1 MLELPKLKEMFKA
14 WNLLLKLF
22 QLESFSDEVYNQELV
37 DLPGGGI
44 NLGEHESQLRSPFC
58 LHVGGLSNT
67 SLPIW
72 SARGYPPPPLSTKFL
87 PSNMLQRD
95 RKGLI
100 GDQNGLKL
108 AHRGLKPCVLT
119 RIIWSFVKN
128 KLHQILLCRFNQQ
141 RGTPPPFVDRV
152 FGKPGFANLGDTL
165 PSPCH
170 PRPIKGMGIMVTV
183 KRTFCLSASWSMKVS
198 ITSKAG
204 GENLLRSSILVR
216 YYKVPSRLM
225 ARCSN
230 SNRYIWPE
238 KKKCKRW
245 NHIVYR
251 HYICHKFIRL
261 LE

>member
-1 MLELPKLKEMFKA
+1 MDDNNFFINFALLSYLKRYRNGSNSMLELPKLKEMFKA

-108 AHRGLKPCVLT
+108 AHRGLKLCVLT

-141 RGTPPPFVDRV
+141 RGTPLPPLWTEFL
-152 FGKPGFANLGDTL
+152 ANRD
-165 PSPCH
+165 
-170 PRPIKGMGIMVTV
+170 
-183 KRTFCLSASWSMKVS
+183 
-198 ITSKAG
+198 
-204 GENLLRSSILVR
+204 LRI
-216 YYKVPSRLM
+216 
-225 ARCSN
+225 
-230 SNRYIWPE
+230 
-238 KKKCKRW
+238 
-245 NHIVYR
+245 
-251 HYICHKFIRL
+251 
-261 LE
+261 